1 MAVTIKEVLDKKSL
15 KEFIEFPNRLYK
27 GNTAYVPKIY
37 IDEKAT
43 LSDSNPVM
51 DFCERALYLAYKDGE
66 VVGRVAAI
74 INRIANER
82 WNHKE
87 VRFGWIDFIDDKEV
101 SRALVEK
108 VAEFGKARGMEKIAG
123 PLGFI
128 DFDPE
133 GMLVDG
139 YDELCTLFL
148 LYNYPY
154 YKDHFEAMGF
164 TKEVD
169 WIELKIFI
177 PEQLPAKISR
187 VADICRERYGMH
199 IRKISKKEVRNGGY
213 AKKIF
218 DLVNEAYGDLYN
230 YTPLPDKTVEQ
241 LLNNYLGFLDL
252 RYVTLIEDQ
261 NGDVAALAVTMP
273 SITKALQKCGGKL
286 FPFGWYHIL
295 KSMYFKHE
303 EAIELLLVAVKP
315 EHKNKGLMAMIF
327 DDLIPR
333 YIKGGFKYGE
343 SNAELESNLA
353 MQTQWGMFENKQTKR
368 RRIYVRDL

>member
-1 MAVTIKEVLDKKSL
+1 
-15 KEFIEFPNRLYK
+15 
-27 GNTAYVPKIY
+27 
-37 IDEKAT
+37 
-43 LSDSNPVM
+43 
-51 DFCERALYLAYKDGE
+51 
-66 VVGRVAAI
+66 
-74 INRIANER
+74 
-82 WNHKE
+82 
-87 VRFGWIDFIDDKEV
+87 
-101 SRALVEK
+101 
-108 VAEFGKARGMEKIAG
+108 
-123 PLGFI
+123 
-128 DFDPE
+128 
-133 GMLVDG
+133 
-139 YDELCTLFL
+139 
-148 LYNYPY
+148 
-154 YKDHFEAMGF
+154 MGF

-230 YTPLPDKTVEQ
+230 YTPLPDKTVGQ

-252 RYVTLIEDQ
+252 KYVTLIEDQ